1 MFQQIVVALD
11 GSAEAERILPH
22 VEALAKGFASKVELV
37 WATESPE
44 MIVAET
50 LPVSPPEE
58 PALPVDPLPLVQQ
71 EHQDAASYLA
81 GVAERMHARG
91 ISVSYEDPEGSP
103 SDVILETA
111 SRLGADLI
119 ALTTH
124 GRGAIGRLVL
134 GSVAADVVQRA
145 SCPVLVI
152 RRDGGQESAA

>member
-1 MFQQIVVALD
+1 MYQQIVVALD

-50 LPVSPPEE
+50 LPVAPPEE
-58 PALPVDPLPLVQQ
+58 PVLPVDPLPLVQQ
-71 EHQDAASYLA
+71 EHRDARSYLSD
-81 GVAERMHARG
+81 VAERLRARG

-134 GSVAADVVQRA
+134 GSVAAEVVRRSA
-145 SCPVLVI
+145 CPVLMI
-152 RRDGGQESAA
+152 RRDGGQESAT

>member
-1 MFQQIVVALD
+1 MYQQIVVALD

-22 VEALAKGFASKVELV
+22 VEALATAFASKVELV

-50 LPVSPPEE
+50 LPIAPPEE
-58 PALPVDPLPLVQQ
+58 PILPVDPLPLVQQ
-71 EHQDAASYLA
+71 EHQDAAAYL
-81 GVAERMHARG
+81 GGIAEQMRARG
-91 ISVSYEDPEGSP
+91 ISVSYEDPEGAP

-134 GSVAADVVQRA
+134 GSVAAEVVRRA
-145 SCPVLVI
+145 SCPVLMV
-152 RRDGGQESAA
+152 RREGGQESAT